1 MKMTSSNDWTKRP
14 LAKEEVESSKSA
26 STRFIAVM
34 FAVVAVASVLA
45 FGLMLIIQ
53 IFHDANA
60 MDWSLSYRE
69 SQYITIL
76 ALVMRGLLRKQ
87 DE

>member
-14 LAKEEVESSKSA
+14 LAKEEVESTQSA
-26 STRFIAVM
+26 STRFIAVV
-34 FAVVAVASVLA
+34 FAVIVIASAIA

-60 MDWSLSYRE
+60 LDWSLSYRE
-69 SQYITIL
+69 SQYVTLL
-76 ALVMRGLLRKQ
+76 ALIMRGLLRSR
-87 DE
+87 D